1 MDGSALKIG
10 NMRQNHNSIDELK
23 KQQRQMKK
31 ILQHTGDKQRISSK
45 ELAFQISIL
54 VYR

>member
-1 MDGSALKIG
+1 MDQHIENKKYETKSQLEL
-10 NMRQNHNSIDELK
+10 DELK

-45 ELAFQISIL
+45 ELTLQISIL